1 MCNGSETWSH
11 AALKDLRWRLLSNIF
26 YTVINKRLQPPTS
39 LAQLTTSLTSPPTS
53 LTPPPTSV
61 APLTT
66 SLASPPKIVAPPFTG
81 VARLD
86 QRGVSFGGNTSAA
99 IGESKWQLLLLC
111 SGILLSLPNH

>member
-39 LAQLTTSLTSPPTS
+39 LAQLTTSL
-53 LTPPPTSV
+53 
-61 APLTT
+61 AP
-66 SLASPPKIVAPPFTG
+66 PPKIVTLPFTG
-81 VARLD
+81 VARLPATTLD